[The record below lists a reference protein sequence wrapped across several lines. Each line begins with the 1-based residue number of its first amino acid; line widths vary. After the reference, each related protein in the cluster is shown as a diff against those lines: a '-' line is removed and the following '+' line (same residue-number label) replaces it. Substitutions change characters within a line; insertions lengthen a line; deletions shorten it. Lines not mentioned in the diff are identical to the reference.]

1 MSEFDYIILA
11 ILAISSL
18 ISLWRGFI
26 REAFSLALWI
36 LAFWVSWT
44 FFKDVEPYLLEYLD
58 SPTLRMGAAFGILM
72 IATLIVGG
80 IVNFL
85 LIQLVEKTGM
95 SGTDRFIGMAFGLA
109 RGALLVS
116 VLVLLAGL
124 TTLPQESW
132 WTSST
137 LVPYFQELA
146 YWLRDML
153 PPDMAERFKYA
164 LMLDTNTVVL
174 ESV

>member
-1 MSEFDYIILA
+1 MTELDYIFLA
-11 ILAISSL
+11 ILLISSL

-44 FFKDVEPYLLEYLD
+44 FFKEVEPLLVDYME

-72 IATLIVGG
+72 IATLVVGG

-95 SGTDRFIGMAFGLA
+95 TGTDRVIGMVFGLA
-109 RGALLVS
+109 RGALLIA

-132 WTSST
+132 WKASQ
-137 LVPYFQELA
+137 LAPYFQELA
-146 YWLRDML
+146 YWLRDLL
-153 PPDMAERFKYA
+153 PPEMAERFKYA
-164 LMLDTNTVVL
+164 MLGGISP
-174 ESV
+174 EIA